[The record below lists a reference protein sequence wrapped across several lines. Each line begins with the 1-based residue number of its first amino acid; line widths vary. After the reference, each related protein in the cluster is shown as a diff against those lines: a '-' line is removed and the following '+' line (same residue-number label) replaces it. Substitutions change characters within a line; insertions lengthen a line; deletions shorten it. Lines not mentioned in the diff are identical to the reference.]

1 MAILCWAAKNS
12 LRGTAGDLS
21 LHLVLRCEGN
31 PVLSFDGEKARGRT
45 LPALSCNV
53 EDVRQLIVSQRE
65 VSANR
70 EASCHLHLK
79 SM

>member
-1 MAILCWAAKNS
+1 MSALEKCREI
-12 LRGTAGDLS
+12 AGDLS
-21 LHLVLRCEGN
+21 LHLVLCCEGN

-45 LPALSCNV
+45 MPALSCNV

-70 EASCHLHLK
+70 ETSCHLHLK